1 MTYNKMLKE
10 IRQLAI
16 QFGEDFE
23 IIWVID
29 TWGISYTGDMGI
41 KRTNDLREVITI
53 ADLYGQFVYKSGDFY
68 DKYKFTDKFRELV
81 KLINGKP
88 FKPIQVPK
96 NYQDSQDKFLEEWN
110 KIHPEISYAEYL
122 KKEAEKNHRRFGYMN
137 ALFDGPYSA
146 YSDTY
151 LIQNY
156 CS

>member
-41 KRTNDLREVITI
+41 KRTNDLREIITI
-53 ADLYGQFVYKSGDFY
+53 ADLYWQFVYKSGDFY

-81 KLINGKP
+81 KLINGKY

-96 NYQDSQDKFLEEWN
+96 NYQETQDKFLEEWN

-122 KKEAEKNHRRFGYMN
+122 KKEVEKNHGRFGYMN
-137 ALFDGPYSA
+137 AL
-146 YSDTY
+146 
-151 LIQNY
+151 IK
-156 CS
+156 

>member
-81 KLINGKP
+81 KLINRKP

-110 KIHPEISYAEYL
+110 KIHPEISYADYI

-137 ALFDGPYSA
+137 TLFDEPYST

-156 CS
+156 YR

>member
-41 KRTNDLREVITI
+41 KRTNDLREIITI

-81 KLINGKP
+81 KLINGKY

-122 KKEAEKNHRRFGYMN
+122 KKEAEKNHRRFGYTN
-137 ALFDGPYSA
+137 ALFDRPYST

-156 CS
+156 CR

>member
-68 DKYKFTDKFRELV
+68 EKYKFTDKFRELV
-81 KLINGKP
+81 KLINRKY

-110 KIHPEISYAEYL
+110 KIHPEISYTDYL
-122 KKEAEKNHRRFGYMN
+122 KKDAEKNHRRFDYMN
-137 ALFDGPYSA
+137 AMLGEPYPI
-146 YSDTY
+146 YSTY
-151 LIQNY
+151 LIQNN
-156 CS
+156 CR

>member
-68 DKYKFTDKFRELV
+68 EKYKFTDKFRELV
-81 KLINGKP
+81 KLINGKY
-88 FKPIQVPK
+88 FKPIRVPK
-96 NYQDSQDKFLEEWN
+96 NYQDSQDKFLEE
-110 KIHPEISYAEYL
+110 
-122 KKEAEKNHRRFGYMN
+122 
-137 ALFDGPYSA
+137 
-146 YSDTY
+146 
-151 LIQNY
+151 
-156 CS
+156 

>member
-68 DKYKFTDKFRELV
+68 EKYKFTDKFRELV
-81 KLINGKP
+81 KLINGKY

-110 KIHPEISYAEYL
+110 KIHPEISYWDYL
-122 KKEAEKNHRRFGYMN
+122 KKESEKKYRRFGYTN
-137 ALFDGPYSA
+137 ALLDGSYST
-146 YSDTY
+146 YLDTY
-151 LIQNY
+151 LIRNY
-156 CS
+156 CR

>member
-29 TWGISYTGDMGI
+29 TWGISYTGNMGI

-53 ADLYGQFVYKSGDFY
+53 ADLYGQFVDKFGEFY
-68 DKYKFTDKFRELV
+68 EKYKFTDKFRDLI
-81 KLINGKP
+81 KIINGKY
-88 FKPIQVPK
+88 FEPIQVPK
-96 NYQDSQDKFLEEWN
+96 IYQDSHDKFIEEWN
-110 KIHPEISYAEYL
+110 KIHPEISYTDYL
-122 KKEAEKNHRRFGYMN
+122 KQDAKKNHRRFDYMN
-137 ALFDGPYSA
+137 ALLGEPYPI
-146 YSDTY
+146 YSTY

-156 CS
+156 CR

>member
-41 KRTNDLREVITI
+41 KRTNDLREVLTI
-53 ADLYGQFVYKSGDFY
+53 ADLYGQFVKKSGEFY
-68 DKYKFTDKFRELV
+68 EKYKFTDTFRDLV
-81 KLINGKP
+81 KLINVKY
-88 FKPIQVPK
+88 FKPIQVSK
-96 NYQDSQDKFLEEWN
+96 IYQDSQDKFLEEWN
-110 KIHPEISYAEYL
+110 KIHPEISYTDYL
-122 KKEAEKNHRRFGYMN
+122 KKEAEKNYRRFDYMN
-137 ALFDGPYSA
+137 AMLGEQYPMYS
-146 YSDTY
+146 TY

-156 CS
+156 CR

>member
-41 KRTNDLREVITI
+41 KQTNDLREIITI

-68 DKYKFTDKFRELV
+68 EKYKFTDKFRELV
-81 KLINGKP
+81 KLINGKY
-88 FKPIQVPK
+88 FKPIQVQK

-110 KIHPEISYAEYL
+110 KIHPEISYGDYI
-122 KKEAEKNHRRFGYMN
+122 KKEAEKNHRRFGYTN
-137 ALFDGPYSA
+137 ALFDGPYST

>member
-1 MTYNKMLKE
+1 M
-10 IRQLAI
+10 
-16 QFGEDFE
+16 
-23 IIWVID
+23 
-29 TWGISYTGDMGI
+29 
-41 KRTNDLREVITI
+41 REVITI

-68 DKYKFTDKFRELV
+68 EKYKFTDKFRELV
-81 KLINGKP
+81 KLINGKY

-110 KIHPEISYAEYL
+110 KIHPEISYADYI

-137 ALFDGPYSA
+137 ALFDGLYST
-146 YSDTY
+146 YPNTY